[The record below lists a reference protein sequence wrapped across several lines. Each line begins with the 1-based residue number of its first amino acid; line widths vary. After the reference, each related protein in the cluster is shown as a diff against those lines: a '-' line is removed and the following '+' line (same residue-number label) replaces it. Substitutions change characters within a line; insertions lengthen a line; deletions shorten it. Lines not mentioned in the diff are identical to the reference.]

1 MADPVHAVVG
11 RQLFLIPSKT
21 YPFQNLHKYRCQIA
35 QVQIEILCESEN
47 QRKQIGDILN
57 GTETAFQF
65 FQEFLFGTVFLQAL
79 QGFIDLALK
88 VQKHLD
94 RLRLILGLRDNRCWG
109 AAKWLRFFRK
119 ILGMKSVDETI
130 QCLPVVFNMNY
141 LVSVLS
147 FRSDQETHVV
157 VSCDLRQLL
166 DCFVLS
172 FPRRVGC
179 KDIRRAIGLWCLG

>member
-1 MADPVHAVVG
+1 
-11 RQLFLIPSKT
+11 
-21 YPFQNLHKYRCQIA
+21 
-35 QVQIEILCESEN
+35 
-47 QRKQIGDILN
+47 
-57 GTETAFQF
+57 
-65 FQEFLFGTVFLQAL
+65 
-79 QGFIDLALK
+79 
-88 VQKHLD
+88 
-94 RLRLILGLRDNRCWG
+94 
-109 AAKWLRFFRK
+109 
-119 ILGMKSVDETI
+119 
-130 QCLPVVFNMNY
+130 LPVVFNMNY